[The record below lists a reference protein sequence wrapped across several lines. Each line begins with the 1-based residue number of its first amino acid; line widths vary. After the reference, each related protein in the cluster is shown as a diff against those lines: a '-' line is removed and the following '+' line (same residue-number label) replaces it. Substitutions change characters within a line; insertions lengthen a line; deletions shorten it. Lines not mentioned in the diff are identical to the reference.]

1 MVVNT
6 LDTLGEAMIDP
17 YLQIRRPKS
26 MLCLSLASQQRVI
39 GVLYMESGQME
50 NAFVSTPRLARRSS
64 ADADDEPVLADARPA
79 RDPVAHQRPS
89 RSDHREGAPRPGP
102 QEDEPGCASLQP
114 VSAAVVSD
122 ELTRPSLLQLQ
133 NSQGALEA
141 SNRNLETKVA
151 DRTIE
156 LRQKAALLQ
165 AEVAEKERAQAEMRQ
180 AKEVAESATE
190 MKSQFLGALTLSRPR
205 QQ

>member
-1 MVVNT
+1 
-6 LDTLGEAMIDP
+6 
-17 YLQIRRPKS
+17 
-26 MLCLSLASQQRVI
+26 
-39 GVLYMESGQME
+39 
-50 NAFVSTPRLARRSS
+50 
-64 ADADDEPVLADARPA
+64 
-79 RDPVAHQRPS
+79 
-89 RSDHREGAPRPGP
+89 
-102 QEDEPGCASLQP
+102 
-114 VSAAVVSD
+114 VSD